1 MKEPVPTSRSL
12 AVPPELKLELE
23 LKLEPEFSLLEWEL
37 PSCSVD
43 FSNARESGLGM
54 QMSRPSVASHWP
66 AF

>member
-12 AVPPELKLELE
+12 AVPPELELELE
-23 LKLEPEFSLLEWEL
+23 LEPGFSLLEWEL